1 MKLRFNKN
9 VEFPFEDFDGSEHMI
24 MTIKKGLEIEISDDN
39 IITTEMHSY
48 RKFGKAYLIDF
59 EVYNYDRKYIDFKII
74 KESKEYENDPEYY
87 YNEVCFIEV
96 HEDDVEEVK

>member
-9 VEFPFEDFDGSEHMI
+9 VEFPFEDYDGSEHMI
-24 MTIKKGLEIEISDDN
+24 MTIKKGLEFEISDDN

-48 RKFGKAYLIDF
+48 RKFGKAYIVDF
-59 EVYNYDRKYIDFKII
+59 EVYNYDRKYIDIKII

-87 YNEVCFIEV
+87 YNEVCTIEV
-96 HEDDVEEVK
+96 YEDDVDII